1 MLPHLR
7 LIPIKDQI
15 SLVFLYAIALVFT
28 ILWTSFL
35 WGVFYSEGNLTW
47 EIRLACFLIGLILHI
62 PFVLLT
68 LRIQKQWFRISLA
81 IVLIPVLWVHFGFLV
96 MLWDSWLWGGGW
108 TLCVVGVSCYQ
119 LFKGAVHD
127 QKSNSIVR

>member
-1 MLPHLR
+1 LK
-7 LIPIKDQI
+7 IIDIFSKI
-15 SLVFLYAIALVFT
+15 FFCTVGIVFT

-35 WGVFYSEGNLTW
+35 WGIFYSEGNLTW

>member
-1 MLPHLR
+1 MK
-7 LIPIKDQI
+7 IIDIFSKI
-15 SLVFLYAIALVFT
+15 FFCTVGIVFT

-35 WGVFYSEGNLTW
+35 WGIFYSEGNLTW

-68 LRIQKQWFRISLA
+68 LRIQKRWLRMSLA

-108 TLCVVGVSCYQ
+108 TLCVIGVSYYQ
-119 LFKGAVHD
+119 LFKGVIHD